1 VSIDYYVRME
11 RGNLAGV
18 SDRVLEGVAN
28 ALQLDDAE
36 REHLRSLAQAAGPTT
51 SRRPR
56 QAPAAVR
63 PVIQQVLDA
72 ITDAPA
78 WVRNTRHDTIA
89 MNLMAR
95 ALYFPVLHSAAAG
108 ATNRRPANTTRF
120 IYLDPAARDFFIDF
134 DRIAT
139 DAAAMLRLEA
149 GRHPHD
155 KDLITLVGELST
167 QSELF
172 SQHWASQNVTFH
184 RSGRKRLRHPAVG
197 ELDLNFE
204 AMELPSDPALQLNI
218 YTADPDTPTADG
230 LKILATWAATRSA
243 ESATINARSAAS
255 DPDPWL
261 VGDWSWSLGFA
272 SSLGPDSGVRV

>member
-1 VSIDYYVRME
+1 MSIDYYVRME

-36 REHLRSLAQAAGPTT
+36 REHLRSLAQAAGPTA

-89 MNLMAR
+89 MNLVAR

-149 GRHPHD
+149 GRHPTTKTSSPWSANYPPNPNYSVSTGPPSTSRSIAAAANGSD
-155 KDLITLVGELST
+155 TRQSANSTSISKQWNYPPTLPCSSTSTPPTRTPLPLTDSRFSRPGQPPAPPSRQLST
-167 QSELF
+167 RECP
-172 SQHWASQNVTFH
+172 H
-184 RSGRKRLRHPAVG
+184 
-197 ELDLNFE
+197 LNS
-204 AMELPSDPALQLNI
+204 P
-218 YTADPDTPTADG
+218 
-230 LKILATWAATRSA
+230 LAN
-243 ESATINARSAAS
+243 E
-255 DPDPWL
+255 
-261 VGDWSWSLGFA
+261 
-272 SSLGPDSGVRV
+272 

>member
-1 VSIDYYVRME
+1 MSIDYYDRME

-108 ATNRRPANTTRF
+108 ATNRRPANTTDSSTSTP
-120 IYLDPAARDFFIDF
+120 LPAISSSTSTALPPTPQPCFASKPD
-134 DRIAT
+134 AT
-139 DAAAMLRLEA
+139 PTTKTSSPWSANYPPNPNYSVSTGPPRTSRSIAAAANGSDTRQSA
-149 GRHPHD
+149 NSTSIP
-155 KDLITLVGELST
+155 KQWNYPPTLPCSST
-167 QSELF
+167 STPPTQTPRPLTGSRF
-172 SQHWASQNVTFH
+172 SRPGQP
-184 RSGRKRLRHPAVG
+184 PAP
-197 ELDLNFE
+197 
-204 AMELPSDPALQLNI
+204 PSRQ
-218 YTADPDTPTADG
+218 
-230 LKILATWAATRSA
+230 R
-243 ESATINARSAAS
+243 
-255 DPDPWL
+255 
-261 VGDWSWSLGFA
+261 
-272 SSLGPDSGVRV
+272 